1 MGYAPLVSVIVPVY
15 KTEKFIHRC
24 IDSVLNQTYSNWEM
38 ILVDDG
44 SPDACG
50 QICDSYAE
58 KDGRIHVI
66 HQENQG
72 LSAARNAGIKICKG
86 EWIYFLDS
94 DDLWLPEKLEK
105 QINFMISHEY
115 VFSYHEY
122 EKIDEYGKPLNVY
135 VTGPKIVTKQKMYN
149 YCYPGCLTFMYNVKT
164 MGQIQIKDIKKNN
177 DYAILLQ
184 LCKKANCYLLKEN
197 LAEYRIRKKSISH
210 DKLMKKLKSHY
221 DLFHGCDGKPA
232 VIAFWYACWNMW
244 YGVIKKVKYE
254 RKF

>member
-94 DDLWLPEKLEK
+94 DDFIVEDALEK
-105 QINFMISHEY
+105 MIF
-115 VFSYHEY
+115 FSKSGTY
-122 EKIDEYGKPLNVY
+122 
-135 VTGPKIVTKQKMYN
+135 
-149 YCYPGCLTFMYNVKT
+149 
-164 MGQIQIKDIKKNN
+164 DIIMAGFSII
-177 DYAILLQ
+177 YA
-184 LCKKANCYLLKEN
+184 
-197 LAEYRIRKKSISH
+197 
-210 DKLMKKLKSHY
+210 
-221 DLFHGCDGKPA
+221 DGS
-232 VIAFWYACWNMW
+232 
-244 YGVIKKVKYE
+244 G
-254 RKF
+254 

>member
-24 IDSVLNQTYSNWEM
+24 IGSVLNQTYSNWEM

-94 DDLWLPEKLEK
+94 DDFIVEDALEK
-105 QINFMISHEY
+105 MIF
-115 VFSYHEY
+115 FSKSGTY
-122 EKIDEYGKPLNVY
+122 
-135 VTGPKIVTKQKMYN
+135 
-149 YCYPGCLTFMYNVKT
+149 
-164 MGQIQIKDIKKNN
+164 DIIMAGFSII
-177 DYAILLQ
+177 YA
-184 LCKKANCYLLKEN
+184 
-197 LAEYRIRKKSISH
+197 
-210 DKLMKKLKSHY
+210 
-221 DLFHGCDGKPA
+221 DGSED
-232 VIAFWYACWNMW
+232 C
-244 YGVIKKVKYE
+244 
-254 RKF
+254 RSS

>member
-94 DDLWLPEKLEK
+94 DDFIVEDALEK
-105 QINFMISHEY
+105 MIF
-115 VFSYHEY
+115 FSKSGTYDIIMAGFSIIY
-122 EKIDEYGKPLNVY
+122 ADE
-135 VTGPKIVTKQKMYN
+135 
-149 YCYPGCLTFMYNVKT
+149 
-164 MGQIQIKDIKKNN
+164 
-177 DYAILLQ
+177 A
-184 LCKKANCYLLKEN
+184 
-197 LAEYRIRKKSISH
+197 RIAG
-210 DKLMKKLKSHY
+210 LP
-221 DLFHGCDGKPA
+221 DGKRRIIYRKSGEGSFLMNCRILPMGNYIS
-232 VIAFWYACWNMW
+232 VI
-244 YGVIKKVKYE
+244 YGMI
-254 RKF
+254 

>member
-94 DDLWLPEKLEK
+94 DDFIVEDALEK
-105 QINFMISHEY
+105 MIFFQNQGLMISSWRVSVLSMPME
-115 VFSYHEY
+115 
-122 EKIDEYGKPLNVY
+122 
-135 VTGPKIVTKQKMYN
+135 
-149 YCYPGCLTFMYNVKT
+149 
-164 MGQIQIKDIKKNN
+164 
-177 DYAILLQ
+177 A
-184 LCKKANCYLLKEN
+184 
-197 LAEYRIRKKSISH
+197 RIAG
-210 DKLMKKLKSHY
+210 LP
-221 DLFHGCDGKPA
+221 DGKRRIIYRKSGEGSFLMNCRILPMGNYIS
-232 VIAFWYACWNMW
+232 VI
-244 YGVIKKVKYE
+244 YGMI
-254 RKF
+254 

>member
-72 LSAARNAGIKICKG
+72 L
-86 EWIYFLDS
+86 
-94 DDLWLPEKLEK
+94 
-105 QINFMISHEY
+105 MISSWPVSVLSMPME
-115 VFSYHEY
+115 
-122 EKIDEYGKPLNVY
+122 
-135 VTGPKIVTKQKMYN
+135 
-149 YCYPGCLTFMYNVKT
+149 
-164 MGQIQIKDIKKNN
+164 
-177 DYAILLQ
+177 A
-184 LCKKANCYLLKEN
+184 
-197 LAEYRIRKKSISH
+197 RIAG
-210 DKLMKKLKSHY
+210 LP
-221 DLFHGCDGKPA
+221 DGKRRMIYRKSGGGSFLMNCRILPMGNYIS
-232 VIAFWYACWNMW
+232 VI
-244 YGVIKKVKYE
+244 YGMI
-254 RKF
+254 

>member
-94 DDLWLPEKLEK
+94 DDFIVEDALEK
-105 QINFMISHEY
+105 MIF
-115 VFSYHEY
+115 FSKSGTY
-122 EKIDEYGKPLNVY
+122 
-135 VTGPKIVTKQKMYN
+135 
-149 YCYPGCLTFMYNVKT
+149 
-164 MGQIQIKDIKKNN
+164 DIIM
-177 DYAILLQ
+177 AVLSMPME
-184 LCKKANCYLLKEN
+184 A
-197 LAEYRIRKKSISH
+197 RIAG
-210 DKLMKKLKSHY
+210 LP
-221 DLFHGCDGKPA
+221 DGKRRIIYRKSGEGSFLMNCRILPMGNYIS
-232 VIAFWYACWNMW
+232 VI
-244 YGVIKKVKYE
+244 YGMI
-254 RKF
+254 

>member
-94 DDLWLPEKLEK
+94 DDFIVEDALEK
-105 QINFMISHEY
+105 MISSWRVSVLSMLME
-115 VFSYHEY
+115 
-122 EKIDEYGKPLNVY
+122 
-135 VTGPKIVTKQKMYN
+135 
-149 YCYPGCLTFMYNVKT
+149 
-164 MGQIQIKDIKKNN
+164 
-177 DYAILLQ
+177 A
-184 LCKKANCYLLKEN
+184 
-197 LAEYRIRKKSISH
+197 RIAG
-210 DKLMKKLKSHY
+210 LP
-221 DLFHGCDGKPA
+221 DGKRRIIYRKSGEGSFLMNCRILPMGNYIS
-232 VIAFWYACWNMW
+232 VI
-244 YGVIKKVKYE
+244 YGMI
-254 RKF
+254 

>member
-94 DDLWLPEKLEK
+94 DDFIVEDALEK
-105 QINFMISHEY
+105 MIF
-115 VFSYHEY
+115 FSKSGTY
-122 EKIDEYGKPLNVY
+122 
-135 VTGPKIVTKQKMYN
+135 
-149 YCYPGCLTFMYNVKT
+149 
-164 MGQIQIKDIKKNN
+164 DIIME
-177 DYAILLQ
+177 A
-184 LCKKANCYLLKEN
+184 
-197 LAEYRIRKKSISH
+197 RIAG
-210 DKLMKKLKSHY
+210 LP
-221 DLFHGCDGKPA
+221 DGKRRIIYRKSGEGSFLMNCRILPMGNYIS
-232 VIAFWYACWNMW
+232 VI
-244 YGVIKKVKYE
+244 YGMI
-254 RKF
+254 